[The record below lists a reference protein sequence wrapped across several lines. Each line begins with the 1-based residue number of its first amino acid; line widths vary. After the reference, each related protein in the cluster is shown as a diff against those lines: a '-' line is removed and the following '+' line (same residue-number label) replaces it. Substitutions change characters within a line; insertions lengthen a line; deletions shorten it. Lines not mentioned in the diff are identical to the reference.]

1 MVEGRFAA
9 RAAMAMDD
17 RAKRNSVSE
26 GVRVRLRSSA
36 KSSAAKIRPCRR
48 GVEAQICVRFVSDL
62 ADSIRARIDIGVVL
76 CSCCC
81 WESVCD
87 TTSVTKVRSEGELT
101 LGITSVVRFGDCS
114 YTTPHHAV
122 SQVCQIYMHM
132 YMHKDNG
139 ELTTSVKSPNANPL
153 STELIRTARSRIPWG
168 AG

>member
-1 MVEGRFAA
+1 
-9 RAAMAMDD
+9 MDD

-76 CSCCC
+76 CSCCRCCCCCC
-81 WESVCD
+81 WKSMCD

-114 YTTPHHAV
+114 YTTPHHPLAKTAR
-122 SQVCQIYMHM
+122 YTYTMHM
-132 YMHKDNG
+132 HKYSG

>member
-1 MVEGRFAA
+1 MHCFPLNPSCFPPRHSSSSAAGGDPSAAPLYAVQTRSMVEGRFAA
-9 RAAMAMDD
+9 RAAVAMDD

-48 GVEAQICVRFVSDL
+48 GVEVQICVRFVRDL

-76 CSCCC
+76 RSCCCCCCC

-87 TTSVTKVRSEGELT
+87 TTSVTKVKSEGELT

-114 YTTPHHAV
+114 YTTAP
-122 SQVCQIYMHM
+122 C
-132 YMHKDNG
+132 
-139 ELTTSVKSPNANPL
+139 
-153 STELIRTARSRIPWG
+153 R
-168 AG
+168 